1 MIKLKNFSFLIY
13 SVFAHTVHASIFS
26 EFPLFSFKKKK
37 SSEKYKIYI
46 FFFAHVALEN
56 LRKYH
61 LVENFLYARISTS
74 IIFQKKFSLNFIK
87 HFHNSYHIAFKAAA
101 REEKQKVS

>member
-37 SSEKYKIYI
+37 NSEKYEIYI
-46 FFFAHVALEN
+46 FFCSCGT
-56 LRKYH
+56 RK
-61 LVENFLYARISTS
+61 FKKIS
-74 IIFQKKFSLNFIK
+74 FS
-87 HFHNSYHIAFKAAA
+87 
-101 REEKQKVS
+101 